1 MKGGETMCCAAGSR
15 QEVQRTGPQ
24 NVCFC
29 GCDDPWPYRPRFIS
43 KKQRI
48 ANLEQHLEVLRDEAR
63 AVEEHIARIKK
74 EK

>member
-1 MKGGETMCCAAGSR
+1 MKGGETMCCATGSHQGFHRSR
-15 QEVQRTGPQ
+15 QQ

-29 GCDDPWPYRPRFIS
+29 GCDDPWPYRPRFIT

-63 AVEEHIARIKK
+63 AVEEHIAGIKK